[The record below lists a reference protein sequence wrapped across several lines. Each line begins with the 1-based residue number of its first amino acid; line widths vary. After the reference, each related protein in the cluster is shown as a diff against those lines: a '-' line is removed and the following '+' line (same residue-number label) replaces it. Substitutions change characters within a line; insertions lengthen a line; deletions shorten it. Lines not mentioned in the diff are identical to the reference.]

1 MGERKVLN
9 KYYPPDF
16 DPAKIPKI
24 AIPKDRQYVVRLMAP
39 FTMRCLTCGDYV
51 YKGRK
56 FNARKETAI
65 GETYLGIQIY
75 RFYIRCPKC
84 LSEITFKTDPVT
96 TDYIAEQGAYR
107 TFQAGRLAEQE
118 EERKQQEKEEE
129 EAGNPMLALE
139 NRTKESRREMDV
151 LDALEEIRDMNAR
164 HAQVNLQELIEKH
177 ADVEKRTK
185 EQEEEEDEALVK
197 AVFSKPEEIVK
208 RVVEDQEEEEEQGQL
223 SSGHSDKQ
231 KEEPVAKKSKL
242 SLPEPKASAFSK
254 KVLSGLVKRKPSLG
268 CTPKTLP
275 VHTVA
280 TLRAA
285 VSSTQATVNS
295 TQTTSTAVPQAGQQ
309 TVATIQSSNSLGA
322 LCAYSD
328 DSDQSD

>member
-84 LSEITFKTDPVT
+84 LSEITFKTDPIT

-164 HAQVNLQELIEKH
+164 HAQVNLLELIEKH

-185 EQEEEEDEALVK
+185 EQEEAEDEALVK
-197 AVFSKPEEIVK
+197 AVFSKPEEIVR
-208 RVVEDQEEEEEQGQL
+208 RVVEDEEEEGEQGP
-223 SSGHSDKQ
+223 SSYSEKQ

-254 KVLSGLVKRKPSLG
+254 KVLSGLVKRKPSSG
-268 CTPKTLP
+268 CIPKTLP
-275 VHTVA
+275 VPTQ
-280 TLRAA
+280 AA
-285 VSSTQATVNS
+285 ASSTQVSLQAAQATVNS
-295 TQTTSTAVPQAGQQ
+295 TQTTSTAVPLAGQQ
-309 TVATIQSSNSLGA
+309 TMVTIQPLKSL
-322 LCAYSD
+322 CVYSD